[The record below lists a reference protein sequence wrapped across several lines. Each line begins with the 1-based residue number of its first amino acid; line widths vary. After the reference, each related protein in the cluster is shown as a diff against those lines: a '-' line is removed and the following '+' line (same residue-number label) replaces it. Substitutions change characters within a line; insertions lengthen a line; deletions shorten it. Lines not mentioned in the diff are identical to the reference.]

1 MSSEKPAEVTYR
13 AHLVAEPGRAHQ
25 IAGLLSELLWPP
37 ADAVGVFDEGGGISR
52 IEAYFSELPN
62 QETLQ
67 ALLAVQFNAETA
79 FDLVIEPIAAAYW
92 VSKSQAKRPAVQAGQ
107 FLIHGRHDR
116 PRLGHRIKSI
126 EIEAAQAFG
135 TGHHGSTKGCL
146 LALDRLFKRRR
157 FRSVLDI
164 GTGTGVLAIAAA
176 KISRRPVF
184 AIDIDAQAID
194 ITRENATL
202 NGVGG
207 LVSVV
212 QCAGF
217 NHASIRRRAP
227 LDLIM
232 ANILAKPLAELVPDM
247 ARSTETG
254 SVVVLSGIT
263 RPQASQ
269 LAARYR
275 SFGFVLQDKLNV
287 GEWTT
292 LTLRRQHH

>member
-1 MSSEKPAEVTYR
+1 M
-13 AHLVAEPGRAHQ
+13 
-25 IAGLLSELLWPP
+25 
-37 ADAVGVFDEGGGISR
+37 FDEGGGISR

-67 ALLAVQFNAETA
+67 ALLAAQFNAETA
-79 FDLVIEPIAAAYW
+79 FDLVIEPIAAADW
-92 VSKSQAKRPAVQAGQ
+92 VSESQAKRPAVQAGQ

-135 TGHHGSTKGCL
+135 TGHHGSTLGSL
-146 LALDRLFKRRR
+146 LALDRLLKRRH
-157 FRSVLDI
+157 FRSVIDI

-176 KISRRPVF
+176 KTLRRPVL
-184 AIDIDAQAID
+184 ATDSSYQVID
-194 ITRENATL
+194 ITRENILL
-202 NGVGG
+202 NGVGE
-207 LVSVV
+207 LVSVIHCV
-212 QCAGF
+212 GF
-217 NHASIRRRAP
+217 EHPTVHRRGP
-227 LDLIM
+227 YDLVL
-232 ANILAKPLAELVPDM
+232 ANILLWALSDLAPDM
-247 ARSTETG
+247 ARHITAG
-254 SVVVLSGIT
+254 GVVVLSGIT

>member
-1 MSSEKPAEVTYR
+1 
-13 AHLVAEPGRAHQ
+13 
-25 IAGLLSELLWPP
+25 
-37 ADAVGVFDEGGGISR
+37 VFDEGGGISR

-67 ALLAVQFNAETA
+67 ALLAAQFNAETA
-79 FDLVIEPIAAAYW
+79 FDLVIEPIAAADW
-92 VSKSQAKRPAVQAGQ
+92 VSESQAKRPAVQAGQ

-135 TGHHGSTKGCL
+135 TGHHGSTLGSL
-146 LALDRLFKRRR
+146 LALDRLLKRRH
-157 FRSVLDI
+157 FRSVIDI

-176 KISRRPVF
+176 KTLRRPVL
-184 AIDIDAQAID
+184 ATDSSYQVID
-194 ITRENATL
+194 ITRENILL
-202 NGVGG
+202 NGVGE
-207 LVSVV
+207 LVSVIHCV
-212 QCAGF
+212 GF
-217 NHASIRRRAP
+217 EHPTVHRRGP
-227 LDLIM
+227 YDLVL
-232 ANILAKPLAELVPDM
+232 ANILLWALSDLAPDM
-247 ARSTETG
+247 ARHITAG
-254 SVVVLSGIT
+254 GVVVLSGIT